1 MKGHNLRRM
10 VFFGIF
16 ALIASVN
23 CLSILLSR
31 NIGLHIL
38 SSAVSALTGYAAM
51 ALVYIRDRSI
61 RRKEE
66 WFRQYGVPVTGRVTG
81 VEIVY
86 WDRTSFSFRYP
97 RWIFADYEYAGREY
111 NSARVKYH
119 NQTGYSRGDAITIRV
134 DPDRPECCMILP
146 EDIIK

>member
-1 MKGHNLRRM
+1 MKSHNLRRM

-16 ALIASVN
+16 ALIASVTG
-23 CLSILLSR
+23 LSILLSG

-38 SSAVSALTGYAAM
+38 PSAVSALTGYAAM
-51 ALVYIRDRSI
+51 ALVYIRDRRI

-66 WFRQYGVPVTGRVTG
+66 WFRQHGVPVTGRVTG
-81 VEIVY
+81 LEILY

-97 RWIFADYEYAGREY
+97 RRIYADYEYAGGEY
-111 NSARVKYH
+111 DTARVKYH
-119 NQTGYSRGDAITIRV
+119 GQTEYGKGDVITVRV
-134 DPDRPECCMILP
+134 DPDRPEHCMILP

>member
-1 MKGHNLRRM
+1 MRSHNLRRM
-10 VFFGIF
+10 VFFGIY
-16 ALIASVN
+16 ALIASGISI
-23 CLSILLSR
+23 SILLSG

-38 SSAVSALTGYAAM
+38 PSAVFALIGYVAM
-51 ALVYIRDRSI
+51 ALVYIRDRNI
-61 RRKEE
+61 RWEEE
-66 WFRQYGVPVTGRVTG
+66 WFRQHGVPVTGRVTG

-111 NSARVKYH
+111 NSARVKYRE
-119 NQTGYSRGDAITIRV
+119 QTEYGKGDGITIRV